1 MRVPFIRV
9 WKMRGANASGISG
22 TNTKNSGTAVGD
34 PVRADQGVP
43 VPLPRRQPGRH
54 AGREIGAVTAD
65 QIVTDP
71 ATLRK
76 VLDGLNR
83 M

>member
-1 MRVPFIRV
+1 MRLPFIRIR
-9 WKMRGANASGISG
+9 KMRGANASGISG
-22 TNTKNSGTAVGD
+22 INADNGGLTAGD

-43 VPLPRRQPGRH
+43 VPLPRRRPGRH
-54 AGREIGAVTAD
+54 AGRQIGAVTAD
-65 QIVTDP
+65 PAATDP

-76 VLDGLNR
+76 VIDGLNR

>member
-1 MRVPFIRV
+1 
-9 WKMRGANASGISG
+9 MRGANASGISG
-22 TNTKNSGTAVGD
+22 INTNNGGPAAGD

-54 AGREIGAVTAD
+54 AGRVTGAVTAD
-65 QIVTDP
+65 PAVTDP

-76 VLDGLNR
+76 VIDGLNR